1 MLIDVLRSFVTEE
14 NKMEF
19 MINLLIKVCLTSSG
33 NHTLHD
39 YNEKFRK
46 LKDSVF
52 FSKMDRPR
60 QSTDNYKC
68 TNRECLLNM
77 DTYSPV
83 RAYLFQEELY
93 K

>member
-52 FSKMDRPR
+52 FQKW
-60 QSTDNYKC
+60 TDPDKARTI
-68 TNRECLLNM
+68 TNVLTRNVC
-77 DTYSPV
+77 
-83 RAYLFQEELY
+83 
-93 K
+93 

>member
-1 MLIDVLRSFVTEE
+1 MLIDVLRSFVTED

-52 FSKMDRPR
+52 FQKW
-60 QSTDNYKC
+60 TDLDKARTI
-68 TNRECLLNM
+68 TNVLTRNVC
-77 DTYSPV
+77 
-83 RAYLFQEELY
+83 
-93 K
+93 

>member
-52 FSKMDRPR
+52 FQKW
-60 QSTDNYKC
+60 TDLDKARTI
-68 TNRECLLNM
+68 TNVLTRNVC
-77 DTYSPV
+77 
-83 RAYLFQEELY
+83 
-93 K
+93 